1 MTKKRT
7 IAAFK
12 ELFQQEYVDESL
24 LAEAEHDERAGV
36 RQLAT
41 KYRTRLAKQEAEKER
56 FRQMFAYE
64 NKLAERGCQLIAGVD
79 EAGRGPLAGPV
90 AIGACI
96 LPKDCFLEKLNDSKK
111 LSEKQRDILYD
122 QITACAIAWKVIFV
136 SEEEIDTKN
145 IYQATVDGMY
155 RAIEELSVRPDGVL
169 IDAVPLPKLTHP
181 NESLIKGDAKSASIA
196 AASILAKVSRDR
208 LMMQYDQEYP
218 MYGFAKHKGYGTA
231 EHVAAIQKYGACPI
245 HRKTF
250 EPIASLLREDV

>member
-24 LAEAEHDERAGV
+24 LEEAEHDERAGV
-36 RQLAT
+36 RQLAA
-41 KYRTRLAKQEAEKER
+41 KYRTRLAKQVAEKER
-56 FRQMFAYE
+56 FRRMFAYE
-64 NKLAERGCQLIAGVD
+64 NELGERGCQLIAGVD

-96 LPKDCFLEKLNDSKK
+96 LPKDCFIEKLNDSKK
-111 LSEKQRDILYD
+111 LSEKQRDILYEK
-122 QITACAIAWKVIFV
+122 IIACAIAWKVVFV

-145 IYQATVDGMY
+145 IYQATVNGMY

-169 IDAVPLPKLTHP
+169 IDAVPLPNLTQP
-181 NESLIKGDAKSASIA
+181 NESLIKGDAKSASIS

-208 LMMQYDQEYP
+208 LMMQYDEKYP
-218 MYGFAKHKGYGTA
+218 QYGFAKHKGYGTA

-250 EPIASLLREDV
+250 EPIASLLRGDA